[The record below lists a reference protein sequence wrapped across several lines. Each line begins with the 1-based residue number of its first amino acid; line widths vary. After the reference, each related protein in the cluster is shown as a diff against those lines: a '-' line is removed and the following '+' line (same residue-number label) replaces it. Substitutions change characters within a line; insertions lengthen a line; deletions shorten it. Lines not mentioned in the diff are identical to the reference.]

1 MSDFHRAD
9 RVSGEISAALS
20 RILQEGVRDPRVTH
34 ITITSVRLSPDL
46 RVARVNFVPL
56 GGHGDPDAIIAGL
69 SSATGYLRRELGRRV
84 RLKYVP
90 ELNFHLDEDLDKAMG
105 ITALLDRLTV
115 DRLSAQ
121 RASDAE
127 E

>member
-1 MSDFHRAD
+1 MSDFKRAD

-20 RILQEGVRDPRVTH
+20 RILQEGVRDPRVTP

-46 RVARVNFVPL
+46 RVARINFVPL
-56 GGHGDPDAIIAGL
+56 GGHGDADRIIAGL
-69 SSATGYLRRELGRRV
+69 GSAIGYLRRELGRRV

-90 ELNFHLDEDLDKAMG
+90 ELNFHLDDNLDRAMG
-105 ITALLDRLTV
+105 ITELLDQ
-115 DRLSAQ
+115 LSAQ
-121 RASDAE
+121 RAAE